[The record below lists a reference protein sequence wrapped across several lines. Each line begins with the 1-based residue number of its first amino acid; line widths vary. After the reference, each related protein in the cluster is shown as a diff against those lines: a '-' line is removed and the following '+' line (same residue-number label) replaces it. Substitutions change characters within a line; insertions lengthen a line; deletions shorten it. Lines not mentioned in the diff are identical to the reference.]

1 MRNLLRK
8 FHIGGSGNTS
18 EETDGAKTPL
28 GRNAEGSGLSHRNRG
43 SPSESPAGT
52 GLSDQK
58 PLSGFSNWINSV
70 TRHTLSSGSHGSP
83 SGSSGGSSV
92 RDRLEGLGSTSATP
106 SGSFELLQSE
116 SATASA
122 KEAPVTSPLAEE
134 EYQIQLAM
142 ELSAKEDPEV
152 VQIEAMKQ
160 PSLDSSSCH
169 STTGEVIAYRYWN
182 YNALDYDEKIVDGF
196 YDWYGALCGS
206 TSEKM
211 PSLIDL
217 KGSSATD
224 EIRREVILVNK
235 SVDLEL
241 PNLVKRALELITE
254 CKSG

>member
-43 SPSESPAGT
+43 SPSESPA
-52 GLSDQK
+52 
-58 PLSGFSNWINSV
+58 
-70 TRHTLSSGSHGSP
+70 GSHGSP